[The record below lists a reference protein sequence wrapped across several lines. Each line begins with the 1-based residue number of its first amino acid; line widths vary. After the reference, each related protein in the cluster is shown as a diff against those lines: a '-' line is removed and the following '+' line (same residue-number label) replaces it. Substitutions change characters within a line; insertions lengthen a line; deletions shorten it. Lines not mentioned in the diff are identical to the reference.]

1 MSYVRLH
8 TIGNRQ
14 DQAGRNVKPKPI
26 AMPPRGY
33 LESLAQQ
40 YVKVIIL
47 MSDDAQLFGAV
58 RELSG
63 MFGRCLDAG
72 IREKSRKKGGNRK

>member
-1 MSYVRLH
+1 M
-8 TIGNRQ
+8 T
-14 DQAGRNVKPKPI
+14 PKSI

-58 RELSG
+58 QELNA

-72 IREKSRKKGGNRK
+72 IREKSRKKGGKGER